1 MFKSF
6 YTSIFCILILST
18 CVFCGSCAFAEPAEP
33 NSPINVSRAN
43 FDVSQPH
50 TLGLDQT
57 RADTITVFSPGP
69 DDEFKFANHPQ
80 VIAFKE
86 HLYVTWNGQYRDE
99 AGPGPALYSRSPDG
113 LKWSKPVPIVPGTRT
128 SGGFWTNGDKLVAY
142 VSKTSDTIEAPGAS
156 DTEMYSTTDG
166 INWTYE
172 GAVVNAAF
180 SQNPKQL
187 PNGRLIVNGHFIAE
201 SGEMEDVKFGTA
213 FYTDQPDGCGGW
225 VRADMELRTDYVK
238 TVKSR
243 KVSRATEPSWFRR
256 SDGNLVTLF
265 RDLYVDEAGEQ
276 SYRTLASVSNDNG
289 ETWSYPL
296 VTNMVDSG
304 SMQCAGNLPDGT
316 SFAVNCPT
324 TTDQYRCPLAIMLSE
339 DGINFNR
346 VYLVRGKPQS
356 KRYPGGSKTNG
367 YSYPGACIYDGHLY
381 ISYATNKED
390 VEMSRIPL
398 ENLST
403 PSILGTFIDTFEYYD
418 TNSGLQAEWSSEFG
432 AAPAELESGGR
443 DKVLKA
449 DYDNYDDKK
458 SSLVK
463 SFNPVLDMDSYSE
476 QYLEIL
482 IKGNLEGLSA
492 NDAVLAVELSDE
504 TTSQRIDCPDS
515 SSYLGSSQ
523 WQVWRPSLAD
533 FDLIDF
539 SEISSI
545 RIIINGGRL
554 INGTLYLDSIKLDP
568 GISYTTG
575 DFSGNGQVD
584 INDFNIIV
592 KDWMSKGY

>member
-1 MFKSF
+1 MFKAF
-6 YTSIFCILILST
+6 YTSIFCILILGTS
-18 CVFCGSCAFAEPAEP
+18 VFAELSAEP
-33 NSPINVSRAN
+33 GSPIHVSRAD
-43 FDVSQPH
+43 FDVNQPH
-50 TLGLDQT
+50 TLGLDQI
-57 RADTITVFSPGP
+57 RADTITVFSPRP

-80 VIAFKE
+80 VIAFKD
-86 HLYVTWNGQYRDE
+86 HLYVTWCGHYRDE
-99 AGPGPALYSRSPDG
+99 ASTGWALYSRSSDG
-113 LKWSKPVPIVPGTRT
+113 LEWSKPVPIIPDPRT
-128 SGGFWTNGDKLVAY
+128 SAGFWTNGDKLVAY
-142 VSKTSDTIEAPGAS
+142 LSKRSDTVDGAS

-187 PNGRLIVNGHFIAE
+187 PNGRLVVCGHFDVQ
-201 SGEMEDVKFGTA
+201 SGEMAGVKFGIP

-225 VRADMELRTDYVK
+225 VRADMALRTDYVN
-238 TVKSR
+238 SR
-243 KVSRATEPSWFRR
+243 NVSRATEPSWFRR
-256 SDGNLVTLF
+256 SDGSLVTLF
-265 RDLYVDEAGEQ
+265 RDLYFDEAGEQ
-276 SYRTLASVSNDNG
+276 SYRTLASVSSDNG

-296 VTNMVDSG
+296 VTDMVDSG

-339 DGINFNR
+339 DGVNFDR

-367 YSYPGACIYDGHLY
+367 YSYPGACIYDEHLY

-390 VEMSRIPL
+390 VELSRIPL
-398 ENLST
+398 ENLGTS
-403 PSILGTFIDTFEYYD
+403 SILGTFIDTFEYYD

-432 AAPAELESGGR
+432 AAPAEIESGGR

-458 SSLVK
+458 SSLIK
-463 SFNPVLDMDSYSE
+463 SFNPVLDIDSYSE

-482 IKGNLEGLSA
+482 IKGNLEGVSA
-492 NDAVLAVELSDE
+492 DDAVLAVELSDE

-515 SSYLGSSQ
+515 SSYLGSPQ
-523 WQVWRPSLAD
+523 WQVWRPSLTE

-545 RIIINGGRL
+545 QIIIDGGRL

-568 GISYTTG
+568 GTSYTMA

-584 INDFNIIV
+584 INDFNIMV